1 MKTLYKRNAQG
12 KPLFWSIWVDN
23 NFSINPKNINY
34 KIISVRYGLV
44 GKDGRFE
51 HIVTTRKIQDEIE
64 SLIKAKRKEGYK
76 ELVDLYDNAH
86 IADQYISKLG
96 LVRYLDTYLPKFNT
110 DNNGAFIPML
120 CKTLED
126 NKPFEKGS
134 YFGQWKING
143 ERCIITATL
152 EQGLFET
159 IKFHYRSREG
169 VDWTNKLNY
178 LDDYLLPC
186 IPNEIIDI
194 MVEEGVAL
202 DGELYLPGYGINEIN
217 SFIKNTELPQHYKL
231 QFWLYDICIENMSAK
246 DRQNCI
252 DDFLLGKV
260 HRSRIHTKEEHLNN
274 IDRLV
279 VLPNFYC
286 SDINEAILRRDTFI
300 SLGFEGLVI
309 RNTDAEY
316 QFGGKRNNAML
327 KFKKKED
334 GLFTI
339 VDIVPEGTKRS
350 NLGKF
355 VLKNDIN
362 DELFECTYNAPHS
375 SQEEILVN
383 KNKYLTGEYL
393 GLVEFRERSGQLQV
407 PFHAKL
413 VKLIKKENL

>member
-1 MKTLYKRNAQG
+1 MITLYKRNSNG
-12 KPLFWSIWVDN
+12 KPLFWTIDARLTDIKVQ
-23 NFSINPKNINY
+23 
-34 KIISVRYGLV
+34 YGLV
-44 GKDGRFE
+44 GKEGRVE
-51 HIVTTRKIQDEIE
+51 YITTHRNLRDEVN
-64 SLIKAKRKEGYK
+64 SLVKAKRKEGYK
-76 ELVDLYDNAH
+76 ELQDLYDNAP
-86 IADQYISKLG
+86 KLINSDN
-96 LVRYLDTYLPKFNT
+96 LYDYLNNYLPKFNT
-110 DNNGAFIPML
+110 HADGAFIPML

-143 ERCIITATL
+143 ERCIITA
-152 EQGLFET
+152 EVEKGLFET
-159 IKFHYRSREG
+159 IKLHYRSREG
-169 VDWTNKLNY
+169 VDWTNKLSY

-186 IPNEIIDI
+186 IPDEIID
-194 MVEEGVAL
+194 MMAEEGVAL

-246 DRQNCI
+246 NRQNHI
-252 DDFLLGKV
+252 DNFLLGKI

-274 IDRLV
+274 TDRLV
-279 VLPNFYC
+279 VLPNFDC
-286 SDINEAILRRDTFI
+286 SNINEAILRRDTFI

-309 RNTDAEY
+309 RKTDAEY
-316 QFGGKRNNAML
+316 QFGGKRNNSML

-334 GLFTI
+334 GLFTV
-339 VDIVPEGTKRS
+339 VDIVPEGIKRS

-375 SQEEILVN
+375 AQKEILVN
-383 KNKYLTGEYL
+383 KDKYLTGEYL

-413 VKLIKKENL
+413 VKLIKKTNSN

>member
-1 MKTLYKRNAQG
+1 MITLYKRNAQG
-12 KPLFWSIWVDN
+12 KPLFWTIDTN
-23 NFSINPKNINY
+23 LINIK
-34 KIISVRYGLV
+34 VQYGIV
-44 GKDGRFE
+44 GKEGRVE
-51 HIVTTRKIQDEIE
+51 YITTNRNLQDEIN
-64 SLIKAKRKEGYK
+64 SLIKSKRKEGYK
-76 ELVDLYDNAH
+76 ELQDLYDNAP
-86 IADQYISKLG
+86 KLINPNN
-96 LVRYLDTYLPKFNT
+96 LYDYLNTYLPKFNT
-110 DNNGAFIPML
+110 HANGAFIPML

-126 NKPFEKGS
+126 NKPFEKGT

-143 ERCIITATL
+143 ERCIITA
-152 EQGLFET
+152 EIEKGLFET

-246 DRQNCI
+246 NRQNYI
-252 DDFLLGKV
+252 DDFLLGKI
-260 HRSRIHTKEEHLNN
+260 HRSKIHTKEEHLNN
-274 IDRLV
+274 ADRLV
-279 VLPNFYC
+279 VLPNFDC
-286 SDINEAILRRDTFI
+286 SNINEAIIRRDTFI

-309 RNTDAEY
+309 RKADAEY
-316 QFGGKRNNAML
+316 QFGGRRNNSML

-339 VDIVPEGTKRS
+339 IDIISEGIKRS

-362 DELFECTYNAPHS
+362 DELFECSYNATHEK
-375 SQEEILVN
+375 QEEILIN
-383 KNKYLTGEYL
+383 KNNYIGKNA
-393 GLVEFRERSGQLQV
+393 LVEYRERSGIKQC
-407 PFHAKL
+407 PFHAR
-413 VKLIKKENL
+413 VISIK